1 MVVPVGPSLTM
12 RAQRSAD
19 NSTGPSG
26 SSTVAC
32 MLITEGYD
40 AA

>member
-1 MVVPVGPSLTM
+1 MVVAVGPSVTM
-12 RAQRSAD
+12 CVQRSAD

-26 SSTVAC
+26 SSTGAC